1 MQVVW
6 ILKWGGP
13 WCKFMLYCP
22 VADGTDRPG
31 FHTTVLSG
39 ANFWKILINGGGGQN
54 KLGNGNFPKNLINI
68 YSTFRVQ
75 KHTNNRR

>member
-39 ANFWKILINGGGGQN
+39 ANFWKILINGGGGV
-54 KLGNGNFPKNLINI
+54 KINWGMGI
-68 YSTFRVQ
+68 FR
-75 KHTNNRR
+75 KI